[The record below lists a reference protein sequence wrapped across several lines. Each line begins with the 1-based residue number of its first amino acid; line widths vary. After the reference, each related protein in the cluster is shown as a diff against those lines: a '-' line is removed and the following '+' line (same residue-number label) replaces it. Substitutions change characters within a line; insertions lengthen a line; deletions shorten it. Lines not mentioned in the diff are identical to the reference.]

1 MDKHISLAREL
12 GYEGQELRDYLKR
25 QQDLEREERLA
36 QREYEKEKREAE
48 QKDKEREQKDKEREQ
63 KEKDRELE
71 KLRIEAEKLKIE
83 AARKDK
89 EMEMEKEI
97 ALKKIEAEVELKK
110 IEAETTSHPWGPKE
124 KSSNPRS
131 PKLPYFDEHTDK
143 MDSYLTRFESYA
155 LSNKWD
161 PSMWA
166 SYLSA
171 LLKGRALEVFV
182 RLSRDDQSD
191 YGQIKEALLTNFD
204 LTERSFRKKFRD
216 CRPEKAETFRQF
228 SSRMASYLEK
238 WLAMAKVEKTFEA
251 VCDFL
256 ARDQFLEIANQ
267 DMYVFLKPKSFKTLG
282 DMARDADLFA
292 DASGGVSYCL
302 ASGHRDFKSSG
313 QTRVETPSVKRPK
326 LSCNIC
332 GKAHSTHECWYN
344 LDQKVTSNVD
354 VAIVKPQYKG
364 DNSNRHGK
372 SCENYDGKIK
382 GVLKGVQSNNVTE
395 HQVNFCKIKNAQSGK
410 HVARVKRVHF
420 AEDITCSR
428 EYQTKL
434 ESPHSS
440 KEESPHQDKEGAC
453 HFPRSRL
460 PTAVGTVNGKEV
472 RVLRDTGCT
481 GVVVR
486 RSLVSDGQ
494 MLNKQSGVTLINN
507 YNQRCPMAR
516 INIDCPFFR
525 GTTDALCIDDPAHD
539 LVIGN
544 IEGSKFP
551 DITHFSSGVFKN
563 KQSRKDRRKN
573 RKVKVADKFIRQHRQ
588 ELVLKQASD
597 AKLADIRRR
606 VESGSATMSRGFSS
620 GETKF
625 IRRNGLIYRHHKK
638 NAKVSLQLVVPS
650 SLTHSVINLAH
661 ESRKVVNHRGR
672 KETISKVL
680 DEFYW
685 PGVCREV
692 TQFCRSCA
700 ICQRTTHNI
709 KVAMTHCCSV
719 PQRNKSSKEAV
730 VSRTRRTD
738 SQTERRRSY
747 GSGRRCPIPYY
758 WRNMTVTDSSSQH

>member
-48 QKDKEREQKDKEREQ
+48 QKDKEREQK
-63 KEKDRELE
+63 EKDREQKDKDREFE

-228 SSRMASYLEK
+228 SGRLASYLDK
-238 WLAMAKVEKTFEA
+238 WLGLAKVEKTYEA

-256 ARDQFLEIANQ
+256 ARDQFLDCCSHEL
-267 DMYVFLKPKSFKTLG
+267 YLYLKPKPFKVLG
-282 DMARDADLFA
+282 ELAHEADMYA
-292 DASGGVSYCL
+292 DAKGGVPLCV
-302 ASGHRDFKSSG
+302 AKGKHENKGVDQAQPKVEPKQEQRP
-313 QTRVETPSVKRPK
+313 RVQCK
-326 LSCNIC
+326 IC
-332 GKAHSTHECWYN
+332 GKPHPTYKCWKN
-344 LDQKVTSNVD
+344 PDNKRVVSSAEFD
-354 VAIVKPQYKG
+354 SQYRG
-364 DNSNRHGK
+364 DNSYRDQDRNFGRVDQRD
-372 SCENYDGKIK
+372 NYNINYRTD
-382 GVLKGVQSNNVTE
+382 
-395 HQVNFCKIKNAQSGK
+395 HQVNFCKIESSDVGK
-410 HVARVKRVHF
+410 GQAKF
-420 AEDITCSR
+420 S
-428 EYQTKL
+428 Y
-434 ESPHSS
+434 PHSS
-440 KEESPHQDKEGAC
+440 SEGLPRKDNKGTC

-460 PTAVGTVNGKEV
+460 PTAIGTVNGKEI

-507 YNQRCPMAR
+507 YKQRCPVAR

-525 GTTDALCIDDPAHD
+525 GSTDALCIDDPAHD

-551 DITHFSSGVFKN
+551 DITHFSSGVVRNMRSK
-563 KQSRKDRRKN
+563 KSRKD
-573 RKVKVADKFIRQHRQ
+573 RKVKVADKFIRQNRQ
-588 ELVLKQASD
+588 ELCMKQASD

-606 VESGSATMSRGFSS
+606 VESGSVTKSRSFSS

-625 IRRNGLIYRHHKK
+625 IRRNGLIYRHFKK
-638 NAKVSLQLVVPS
+638 NANVSLQLVVPS
-650 SLTHSVINLAH
+650 SLTHSVMNLAH
-661 ESRKVVNHRGR
+661 ESQKVVNHRGR

-709 KVAMTHCCSV
+709 KVAMTH
-719 PQRNKSSKEAV
+719 
-730 VSRTRRTD
+730 
-738 SQTERRRSY
+738 
-747 GSGRRCPIPYY
+747 
-758 WRNMTVTDSSSQH
+758 

>member
-1 MDKHISLAREL
+1 
-12 GYEGQELRDYLKR
+12 
-25 QQDLEREERLA
+25 
-36 QREYEKEKREAE
+36 
-48 QKDKEREQKDKEREQ
+48 
-63 KEKDRELE
+63 
-71 KLRIEAEKLKIE
+71 
-83 AARKDK
+83 
-89 EMEMEKEI
+89 
-97 ALKKIEAEVELKK
+97 
-110 IEAETTSHPWGPKE
+110 
-124 KSSNPRS
+124 
-131 PKLPYFDEHTDK
+131 

-171 LLKGRALEVFV
+171 LLKGRALDVFV
-182 RLSRDDQSD
+182 RLSRDDQSN

-228 SSRMASYLEK
+228 SGRLASYLDK
-238 WLAMAKVEKTFEA
+238 WLGLAKVEKTYEA
-251 VCDFL
+251 VCDFF
-256 ARDQFLEIANQ
+256 ARDQFLDCCSHEL
-267 DMYVFLKPKSFKTLG
+267 YLYLKPKPFKAIEEL
-282 DMARDADLFA
+282 AHEADLFA
-292 DASGGVSYCL
+292 DAKGGVPLCITKGRQES
-302 ASGHRDFKSSG
+302 KVVG
-313 QTRVETPSVKRPK
+313 QAQPKVEPKQDQRPVVKCK
-326 LSCNIC
+326 IC
-332 GKAHSTHECWYN
+332 GKPHPTHKCWN
-344 LDQKVTSNVD
+344 NPDNKKFASSAEFD
-354 VAIVKPQYKG
+354 SQYRG
-364 DNSNRHGK
+364 GNSNWGQDRNRGLVDQHDNRYDYD
-372 SCENYDGKIK
+372 NYRTD
-382 GVLKGVQSNNVTE
+382 
-395 HQVNFCKIKNAQSGK
+395 HQVNFCKIDLKSSEVGK
-410 HVARVKRVHF
+410 
-420 AEDITCSR
+420 S
-428 EYQTKL
+428 QTKFS
-434 ESPHSS
+434 SPHSS
-440 KEESPHQDKEGAC
+440 SKVLPRKDSQGTWQ
-453 HFPRSRL
+453 FPRSRL
-460 PTAVGTVNGKEV
+460 PTAIGTVNGKEV

-507 YNQRCPMAR
+507 YKQRCPVAR

-525 GTTDALCIDDPAHD
+525 GTTDALCIDDPVHD

-544 IEGSKFP
+544 IEGSKFL
-551 DITHFSSGVFKN
+551 DMTHFSSGVVN
-563 KQSRKDRRKN
+563 KKRSKKSRKN
-573 RKVKVADKFIRQHRQ
+573 RKVKVADKFIRQNRQ

-606 VESGSATMSRGFSS
+606 VESGSVTKSRSFSN

-650 SLTHSVINLAH
+650 SLTHSVMNLAH

-709 KVAMTHCCSV
+709 KVATTHCCSV
-719 PQRNKSSKEAV
+719 PQRNISSKEAV
-730 VSRTRRTD
+730 VSHTRRTD

-747 GSGRRCPIPYY
+747 GSVRRCPIPYY
-758 WRNMTVTDSSSQH
+758 WRDMTVTDSSSQY

>member
-48 QKDKEREQKDKEREQ
+48 QKDKEREQKEKVREQ
-63 KEKDRELE
+63 KDKDPELE

-89 EMEMEKEI
+89 EMQMEKEI

-131 PKLPYFDEHTDK
+131 HKLPYFDEHTDK

-228 SSRMASYLEK
+228 SGRLASYLDK
-238 WLAMAKVEKTFEA
+238 WLGLAKVEKTYEA

-256 ARDQFLEIANQ
+256 ARDQFLDCCSHEL
-267 DMYVFLKPKSFKTLG
+267 YLYLKPKPFKAIHEL
-282 DMARDADLFA
+282 AHEADLFA
-292 DASGGVSYCL
+292 DAKGSVSMCI
-302 ASGHRDFKSSG
+302 SKNKVVDKV
-313 QTRVETPSVKRPK
+313 QPKVEPKQDQRPVVK
-326 LSCNIC
+326 CNIC
-332 GKAHSTHECWYN
+332 GKPHPTHKCWNNPYN
-344 LDQKVTSNVD
+344 KKFASSAEFDS
-354 VAIVKPQYKG
+354 QYRG
-364 DNSNRHGK
+364 GNSNWGQDRNRGRVDH
-372 SCENYDGKIK
+372 CDNHYDNYRTD
-382 GVLKGVQSNNVTE
+382 
-395 HQVNFCKIKNAQSGK
+395 HQVNFCKIESSDVGKGQAQFS
-410 HVARVKRVHF
+410 
-420 AEDITCSR
+420 
-428 EYQTKL
+428 
-434 ESPHSS
+434 SPHSS
-440 KEESPHQDKEGAC
+440 TGGLPHKDSKGTC

-460 PTAVGTVNGKEV
+460 PTAIGTVNGKEV

-507 YNQRCPMAR
+507 YKQRCPVAR

-525 GTTDALCIDDPAHD
+525 GNTDALCIDDPAHD

-551 DITHFSSGVFKN
+551 DMTHFSSGVVKN
-563 KQSRKDRRKN
+563 KQSRKDRRNN

-588 ELVLKQASD
+588 ELCMKQASD
-597 AKLADIRRR
+597 AKLEDIRRR
-606 VESGSATMSRGFSS
+606 VESGSVTKSRSFSS

-625 IRRNGLIYRHHKK
+625 IRRNGLIYRHFKK
-638 NAKVSLQLVVPS
+638 NANVSLQLVVPS

-661 ESRKVVNHRGR
+661 ESLKVVNHRGR
-672 KETISKVL
+672 KETIAKVL

-719 PQRNKSSKEAV
+719 PQRNISSKEAV

-758 WRNMTVTDSSSQH
+758 WRNMTVTDSSSRY

>member
-63 KEKDRELE
+63 KEKDRVQKDKDRELE

-228 SSRMASYLEK
+228 SGRLASYLDK
-238 WLAMAKVEKTFEA
+238 WLGLAKVEKTYEA

-256 ARDQFLEIANQ
+256 ARDQFLDCCSHEL
-267 DMYVFLKPKSFKTLG
+267 YLYLKPKTFKVLG
-282 DMARDADLFA
+282 ELAHEADLFA
-292 DASGGVSYCL
+292 DAKGGVPLCITKRQQIS
-302 ASGHRDFKSSG
+302 KVVG
-313 QTRVETPSVKRPK
+313 QAQPKVGPNQDQRPVVNCK
-326 LSCNIC
+326 FC
-332 GKAHSTHECWYN
+332 GKPHPSHKCWN
-344 LDQKVTSNVD
+344 KPDNKR
-354 VAIVKPQYKG
+354 VANSAEFDSQYKG
-364 DNSNRHGK
+364 DNSHWGQDRNFGCVDQRD
-372 SCENYDGKIK
+372 NYYD
-382 GVLKGVQSNNVTE
+382 NNYYRTD
-395 HQVNFCKIKNAQSGK
+395 HQVNFCKIDCKSLDVGKGEAQFS
-410 HVARVKRVHF
+410 
-420 AEDITCSR
+420 
-428 EYQTKL
+428 
-434 ESPHSS
+434 SPIFSTGGLPHKDS
-440 KEESPHQDKEGAC
+440 KGTC
-453 HFPRSRL
+453 HFPWSRL
-460 PTAVGTVNGKEV
+460 PTAIGTVNGKEV

-486 RSLVSDGQ
+486 RSLVADGQ

-525 GTTDALCIDDPAHD
+525 GSTDALCIDDPAHD

-551 DITHFSSGVFKN
+551 DMSHFSSGVNRKR
-563 KQSRKDRRKN
+563 QSRKDRRNN

-588 ELVLKQASD
+588 ELCMKQASD
-597 AKLADIRRR
+597 DKLREIRRR
-606 VESGSATMSRGFSS
+606 VESGSVIKSHSFSS

-625 IRRNGLIYRHHKK
+625 IRKNGLIYRHHKK
-638 NAKVSLQLVVPS
+638 NAKVSLQIVVPS
-650 SLTHSVINLAH
+650 SLTHSVMNLAH

-692 TQFCRSCA
+692 AQLCHLS
-700 ICQRTTHNI
+700 
-709 KVAMTHCCSV
+709 KD
-719 PQRNKSSKEAV
+719 KS
-730 VSRTRRTD
+730 
-738 SQTERRRSY
+738 
-747 GSGRRCPIPYY
+747 
-758 WRNMTVTDSSSQH
+758 

>member
-63 KEKDRELE
+63 KDKDREQKEKDREL
-71 KLRIEAEKLKIE
+71 EKLKIE

-204 LTERSFRKKFRD
+204 LTERSFHKKFRD

-228 SSRMASYLEK
+228 SGRLASYLDK
-238 WLAMAKVEKTFEA
+238 WLGLAKVEKTYEA

-256 ARDQFLEIANQ
+256 APDQFLDCCGHEL
-267 DMYVFLKPKSFKTLG
+267 YLYLKPKPFKVLG
-282 DMARDADLFA
+282 ELAHEADLFA
-292 DASGGVSYCL
+292 DAKGGVPLCITKGRQES
-302 ASGHRDFKSSG
+302 KVVG
-313 QTRVETPSVKRPK
+313 QAQPKVEPNQDQRPVVK
-326 LSCNIC
+326 CNIC
-332 GKAHSTHECWYN
+332 GKPHPTHKCWN
-344 LDQKVTSNVD
+344 NPDNKKFASSAEFD
-354 VAIVKPQYKG
+354 SQYRG
-364 DNSNRHGK
+364 SNSNWGQDRNRGRVDQHDNRYDYD
-372 SCENYDGKIK
+372 NYRTD
-382 GVLKGVQSNNVTE
+382 
-395 HQVNFCKIKNAQSGK
+395 HQVNFCKIDKNLDVGNGLPRK
-410 HVARVKRVHF
+410 DNKG
-420 AEDITCSR
+420 T
-428 EYQTKL
+428 
-434 ESPHSS
+434 
-440 KEESPHQDKEGAC
+440 C

-460 PTAVGTVNGKEV
+460 PTAIGTINGKEI

-516 INIDCPFFR
+516 INVDCPFFR
-525 GTTDALCIDDPAHD
+525 GITDALCIDDPAHD

-551 DITHFSSGVFKN
+551 DITHFSSGVNRNERSKN
-563 KQSRKDRRKN
+563 RRKN
-573 RKVKVADKFIRQHRQ
+573 RKVKVADKFIRQNRQ
-588 ELVLKQASD
+588 ELLLKQASD

-606 VESGSATMSRGFSS
+606 VESGSVTKSRSFSS

-625 IRRNGLIYRHHKK
+625 IRRNGLIYRHFKE

-661 ESRKVVNHRGR
+661 ESLRVLNHRGR

-700 ICQRTTHNI
+700 TCQRTNHNI
-709 KVAMTHCCSV
+709 KVALTHCCSV
-719 PQRNKSSKEAV
+719 PQRNISSKEAV
-730 VSRTRRTD
+730 VSHTRRTD

-747 GSGRRCPIPYY
+747 GSGRRCPIPHY
-758 WRNMTVTDSSSQH
+758 WRNMTTESSSQH

>member
-36 QREYEKEKREAE
+36 QREYEREKREAE
-48 QKDKEREQKDKEREQ
+48 QKDKEGEQKN
-63 KEKDRELE
+63 KDRELE

-204 LTERSFRKKFRD
+204 LTERSFRRKFRD

-228 SSRMASYLEK
+228 SSRLASYLDK
-238 WLAMAKVEKTFEA
+238 WLGLAKVEKTYEA

-256 ARDQFLEIANQ
+256 ARDQFLDCCSHEL
-267 DMYVFLKPKSFKTLG
+267 YLYLKPKPFKAIDEL
-282 DMARDADLFA
+282 AHEADLFA
-292 DASGGVSYCL
+292 DAKGGVPLCI
-302 ASGHRDFKSSG
+302 AKG
-313 QTRVETPSVKRPK
+313 QHGSKGVGQAQPKVEPNLDQRPVVKCK
-326 LSCNIC
+326 IC
-332 GKAHSTHECWYN
+332 GKPHPTFKCWHN
-344 LDQKVTSNVD
+344 PDNKKVVSSAEFD
-354 VAIVKPQYKG
+354 SQYRG
-364 DNSNRHGK
+364 DNSYRDQDRNRGRVDQHDNRYDYD
-372 SCENYDGKIK
+372 NYRT
-382 GVLKGVQSNNVTE
+382 N
-395 HQVNFCKIKNAQSGK
+395 HQVNFCKIDNKSLDVGK
-410 HVARVKRVHF
+410 GLPRK
-420 AEDITCSR
+420 DNKGT
-428 EYQTKL
+428 
-434 ESPHSS
+434 
-440 KEESPHQDKEGAC
+440 C

-460 PTAVGTVNGKEV
+460 PTAIGTVNGKEI

-507 YNQRCPMAR
+507 YKQRCPMAR

-551 DITHFSSGVFKN
+551 DMTHFSSGVNRKRS
-563 KQSRKDRRKN
+563 KKRRKD

-588 ELVLKQASD
+588 EILMKQASD
-597 AKLADIRRR
+597 IKLREIRRR
-606 VESGSATMSRGFSS
+606 VESGSVTKSRSFST

-625 IRRNGLIYRHHKK
+625 IRRNGLIYRHFKK
-638 NAKVSLQLVVPS
+638 NANVSLQLVVPS
-650 SLTHSVINLAH
+650 SLTHSVMILPH
-661 ESRKVVNHRGR
+661 ESQKVVNHRGR

-700 ICQRTTHNI
+700 TCQRTNHNI

-719 PQRNKSSKEAV
+719 PQRNISSKEAV

>member
-1 MDKHISLAREL
+1 MDKIIDLAREL
-12 GYEGQELRDYLKR
+12 GYEGQELRDFIKR
-25 QQDLEREERLA
+25 QQDRDF
-36 QREYEKEKREAE
+36 EKF
-48 QKDKEREQKDKEREQ
+48 
-63 KEKDRELE
+63 
-71 KLRIEAEKLKIE
+71 
-83 AARKDK
+83 
-89 EMEMEKEI
+89 
-97 ALKKIEAEVELKK
+97 KIEAEREIAMKKLEL
-110 IEAETTSHPWGPKE
+110 ESLSHSGGPKGTE
-124 KSSNPRS
+124 SNARF
-131 PKLPYFDEHTDK
+131 PKLPYFDEKTDQ

-155 LSNKWD
+155 TACKWD
-161 PSMWA
+161 PAMWA
-166 SYLSA
+166 LYLSA

-182 RLSRDDQSD
+182 RLSKDDQSD
-191 YGQIKEALLTNFD
+191 YEQIREALLNNFN
-204 LTERSFRKKFRD
+204 LTERQFKRKFRES
-216 CRPEKAETFRQF
+216 RPEKFETFRQF

-238 WLAMAKVEKTFEA
+238 WLAMAKVEKTFDA

-302 ASGHRDFKSSG
+302 ASGQRDLKSSG
-313 QTRVETPSVKRPK
+313 QTHIESTSVKRPK

-344 LDQKVTSNVD
+344 PDQKATSNVD

-382 GVLKGVQSNNVTE
+382 GVLKGVQSNNNLTE
-395 HQVNFCKIKNAQSGK
+395 HQVNFCKIKNAQSDK
-410 HVARVKRVHF
+410 HVAKVKRVHF

-440 KEESPHQDKEGAC
+440 KEESAHQDKEGAC
-453 HFPRSRL
+453 YFPRSRL

-481 GVVVR
+481 GVIVKR
-486 RSLVSDGQ
+486 NLVSENQFIG
-494 MLNKQSGVTLINN
+494 KECGVTLINDS
-507 YNQRCPMAR
+507 QQKCPVAR

-551 DITHFSSGVFKN
+551 DMTHFSSGVVKN
-563 KQSRKDRRKN
+563 KQSRKNRRKY
-573 RKVKVADKFIRQHRQ
+573 RKVKVADKFIRQNRQ

-606 VESGSATMSRGFSS
+606 VESGSVTKSRS

-625 IRRNGLIYRHHKK
+625 IRRNGLIYRHFKR
-638 NAKVSLQLVVPS
+638 NANVSLQLVVPS
-650 SLTHSVINLAH
+650 SLTHSVMNLAH

-709 KVAMTHCCSV
+709 KVAMTQCCSI
-719 PQRNKSSKEAV
+719 PQRNISSKEAV

-738 SQTERRRSY
+738 SQTERQRSY

-758 WRNMTVTDSSSQH
+758 WRNMTETESSSRY

>member
-1 MDKHISLAREL
+1 MDKIIDMAREL
-12 GYEGQELRDYLKR
+12 GYEGQELRDFIKR
-25 QQDLEREERLA
+25 QQDRDF
-36 QREYEKEKREAE
+36 EKF
-48 QKDKEREQKDKEREQ
+48 
-63 KEKDRELE
+63 
-71 KLRIEAEKLKIE
+71 
-83 AARKDK
+83 
-89 EMEMEKEI
+89 
-97 ALKKIEAEVELKK
+97 KIEAEREIAMKKLEL
-110 IEAETTSHPWGPKE
+110 ESLSHSGGPKSTE
-124 KSSNPRS
+124 SNARF
-131 PKLPYFDEHTDK
+131 PKLPYFDEKTDQ

-155 LSNKWD
+155 TACKWD
-161 PSMWA
+161 PAMWA
-166 SYLSA
+166 LYLSA

-182 RLSRDDQSD
+182 RLSKDDQSD
-191 YGQIKEALLTNFD
+191 YEQIREALLNNFN
-204 LTERSFRKKFRD
+204 LTERQFKRKFRES
-216 CRPEKAETFRQF
+216 RPEKSETFRQF

-302 ASGHRDFKSSG
+302 ASGQRDSKSSG
-313 QTRVETPSVKRPK
+313 QTHIESTSVKRPK

-344 LDQKVTSNVD
+344 PDQKAASNVD
-354 VAIVKPQYKG
+354 VAVVKPQYKG

-382 GVLKGVQSNNVTE
+382 GVLKGVQSNNNVTE

-410 HVARVKRVHF
+410 HVAKVKRVHF

-434 ESPHSS
+434 KSPHSS

-481 GVVVR
+481 GVIVKR
-486 RSLVSDGQ
+486 NLVSENQFIG
-494 MLNKQSGVTLINN
+494 KECGVTLINDS
-507 YNQRCPMAR
+507 QQKCPVAR

-551 DITHFSSGVFKN
+551 DMTHFSSGVVKN
-563 KQSRKDRRKN
+563 KQSRQNRRKN
-573 RKVKVADKFIRQHRQ
+573 RKVKVADKFIRQNRQ
-588 ELVLKQASD
+588 ELCMKQASE
-597 AKLADIRRR
+597 AKLVDIRRR
-606 VESGSATMSRGFSS
+606 VESGSVTKGRS

-625 IRRNGLIYRHHKK
+625 IRRNGLIYRHFKK
-638 NAKVSLQLVVPS
+638 NANVSLQLVVPS
-650 SLTHSVINLAH
+650 SLTHSVMNLAH

-719 PQRNKSSKEAV
+719 PQRNISSKEAV

-758 WRNMTVTDSSSQH
+758 WRNMTETDSSSQHKC

>member
-48 QKDKEREQKDKEREQ
+48 QKDKEREEKDKEREQKDKEREQ
-63 KEKDRELE
+63 KEKDREQKDKDRELE

-228 SSRMASYLEK
+228 SGRLASYLDK
-238 WLAMAKVEKTFEA
+238 WLGLAKVEKTYEA

-256 ARDQFLEIANQ
+256 ARDQFLDCCSHEL
-267 DMYVFLKPKSFKTLG
+267 YLYLKPKPFKAIDEL
-282 DMARDADLFA
+282 AHEADLFA
-292 DASGGVSYCL
+292 DAKGGVPLCITKGRQES
-302 ASGHRDFKSSG
+302 KVVG
-313 QTRVETPSVKRPK
+313 QAQPKVEPKQDQRPVVKCK
-326 LSCNIC
+326 FC
-332 GKAHSTHECWYN
+332 GKPHPTHKCWN
-344 LDQKVTSNVD
+344 NPDNKKFASSAEFD
-354 VAIVKPQYKG
+354 SQYRG
-364 DNSNRHGK
+364 SNSNWGQDRNRGRVDQRDNHYN
-372 SCENYDGKIK
+372 SHNDNNYGTD
-382 GVLKGVQSNNVTE
+382 
-395 HQVNFCKIKNAQSGK
+395 HQVNFCKINSNVGK
-410 HVARVKRVHF
+410 G
-420 AEDITCSR
+420 
-428 EYQTKL
+428 
-434 ESPHSS
+434 
-440 KEESPHQDKEGAC
+440 QDKFSFPNSSSEGLPRKDSKGTC

-460 PTAVGTVNGKEV
+460 PTAVGTVNGKEI

-525 GTTDALCIDDPAHD
+525 GSTDALCIEDPAHD

-551 DITHFSSGVFKN
+551 DITHFSSGVVKN

-588 ELVLKQASD
+588 ELCMMQASD
-597 AKLADIRRR
+597 SKLEDIRRR
-606 VESGSATMSRGFSS
+606 VESGSVTMSRGFSS

-650 SLTHSVINLAH
+650 SLTHSVMNLAH
-661 ESRKVVNHRGR
+661 ESQKVVNHRGR

-700 ICQRTTHNI
+700 TCQRTNHNI
-709 KVAMTHCCSV
+709 KVT
-719 PQRNKSSKEAV
+719 
-730 VSRTRRTD
+730 RTRRTD

-758 WRNMTVTDSSSQH
+758 WRNMTVTDSSSQHLC

>member
-12 GYEGQELRDYLKR
+12 GYEGQELRDYLER

-36 QREYEKEKREAE
+36 QREYEREKREA
-48 QKDKEREQKDKEREQ
+48 EQ

-71 KLRIEAEKLKIE
+71 KMKIEAARKDKEVEKLKIE

-89 EMEMEKEI
+89 EMEMEKEV

-161 PSMWA
+161 PSIWA

-228 SSRMASYLEK
+228 SGRLASYLDK
-238 WLAMAKVEKTFEA
+238 WLGLAKVEKTYEA

-256 ARDQFLEIANQ
+256 ARDQFLDCCSHEL
-267 DMYVFLKPKSFKTLG
+267 YLYLKPKPFKAIDEL
-282 DMARDADLFA
+282 AHEADLFA
-292 DASGGVSYCL
+292 DAKGGVPLCISK
-302 ASGHRDFKSSG
+302 GQHKSRG
-313 QTRVETPSVKRPK
+313 VDQAQPKVELKQDQRPVIQCK
-326 LSCNIC
+326 IC
-332 GKAHSTHECWYN
+332 GKPHPTYKCWKN
-344 LDQKVTSNVD
+344 PDNKR
-354 VAIVKPQYKG
+354 VASSAEFDSQYTYRG
-364 DNSNRHGK
+364 DNSNWGQDRNRGRVDH
-372 SCENYDGKIK
+372 CDNHYDNNYRTDY
-382 GVLKGVQSNNVTE
+382 
-395 HQVNFCKIKNAQSGK
+395 QVNFCKINSDVGK
-410 HVARVKRVHF
+410 GQAKFSSH
-420 AEDITCSR
+420 
-428 EYQTKL
+428 
-434 ESPHSS
+434 HSS
-440 KEESPHQDKEGAC
+440 SEVLPRKDSKGTC

-460 PTAVGTVNGKEV
+460 PTAIGTVNGKEV

-525 GTTDALCIDDPAHD
+525 GNTDVLCIDDPAHD

-544 IEGSKFP
+544 IEGSKFH
-551 DITHFSSGVFKN
+551 DMNHFSSGVVKN

-573 RKVKVADKFIRQHRQ
+573 RKVEVADKFIRQNRQ

-606 VESGSATMSRGFSS
+606 VESGSVTKRRSFSS

-625 IRRNGLIYRHHKK
+625 IRRNGLIYRHFKK
-638 NAKVSLQLVVPS
+638 NATVSLQLVVPS
-650 SLTHSVINLAH
+650 SLTHSVMNFAH
-661 ESRKVVNHRGR
+661 ESRKVLNHRGR

-709 KVAMTHCCSV
+709 KVAMTQCCSI
-719 PQRNKSSKEAV
+719 PQRNISSKEAV
-730 VSRTRRTD
+730 VSRTRRND

-758 WRNMTVTDSSSQH
+758 WRNMTGTESSSQC

>member
-36 QREYEKEKREAE
+36 QREYEREKREAE
-48 QKDKEREQKDKEREQ
+48 QKDKEGEQKDK
-63 KEKDRELE
+63 DRKLE

-110 IEAETTSHPWGPKE
+110 IEAETTSHPWGTKE

-204 LTERSFRKKFRD
+204 LTEGSFRKKFRD

-228 SSRMASYLEK
+228 SGRLASYLDK
-238 WLAMAKVEKTFEA
+238 WLGLAKVEKTYEA

-256 ARDQFLEIANQ
+256 ARDQFLDCCSHEL
-267 DMYVFLKPKSFKTLG
+267 YLYLKPKTFKVLG
-282 DMARDADLFA
+282 ELAHEADLFA
-292 DASGGVSYCL
+292 DAKGGVPLCVSKGQQESKVVGL
-302 ASGHRDFKSSG
+302 AQPK
-313 QTRVETPSVKRPK
+313 VEPKQDQRPVVKCK
-326 LSCNIC
+326 IC
-332 GKAHSTHECWYN
+332 GKPHPTYKCGNNPEN
-344 LDQKVTSNVD
+344 NKKVASSAEFD
-354 VAIVKPQYKG
+354 SQYRG
-364 DNSNRHGK
+364 CNSNWGQDRNRGRVDQHDNRYDYN
-372 SCENYDGKIK
+372 NYRTD
-382 GVLKGVQSNNVTE
+382 
-395 HQVNFCKIKNAQSGK
+395 HQVNFCKINSDVGK
-410 HVARVKRVHF
+410 GQAKFSSPLSSSEGLPRKDRKG
-420 AEDITCSR
+420 TC
-428 EYQTKL
+428 Y
-434 ESPHSS
+434 
-440 KEESPHQDKEGAC
+440 
-453 HFPRSRL
+453 FPRSRL
-460 PTAVGTVNGKEV
+460 PTAIGTVNGKEV

-551 DITHFSSGVFKN
+551 DITHFSSGVVN
-563 KQSRKDRRKN
+563 KKRSKKSRKD
-573 RKVKVADKFIRQHRQ
+573 RKVKVADKFIRQNRQ

-606 VESGSATMSRGFSS
+606 VESGSVTKSRSFSS

-625 IRRNGLIYRHHKK
+625 IGRNGLIYRHFKK
-638 NAKVSLQLVVPS
+638 NANVSLQLVVPS
-650 SLTHSVINLAH
+650 SLTHSVMNLAH

-719 PQRNKSSKEAV
+719 P
-730 VSRTRRTD
+730 
-738 SQTERRRSY
+738 
-747 GSGRRCPIPYY
+747 
-758 WRNMTVTDSSSQH
+758 

>member
-1 MDKHISLAREL
+1 MDKIIDMAREL
-12 GYEGQELRDYLKR
+12 GYEGQELRDFIKR
-25 QQDLEREERLA
+25 QQDRDF
-36 QREYEKEKREAE
+36 EKF
-48 QKDKEREQKDKEREQ
+48 
-63 KEKDRELE
+63 
-71 KLRIEAEKLKIE
+71 
-83 AARKDK
+83 
-89 EMEMEKEI
+89 
-97 ALKKIEAEVELKK
+97 KIEAEREIAMKKLEL
-110 IEAETTSHPWGPKE
+110 ESLSHSGGPKGAE
-124 KSSNPRS
+124 SNARF
-131 PKLPYFDEHTDK
+131 PKLPYFDEKTDQ

-155 LSNKWD
+155 TACKWD
-161 PSMWA
+161 PAMWA
-166 SYLSA
+166 LYLSA

-182 RLSRDDQSD
+182 RLSKDDQSD
-191 YGQIKEALLTNFD
+191 YEQIREALLNNFN
-204 LTERSFRKKFRD
+204 LTERQFKRKFRES
-216 CRPEKAETFRQF
+216 RPEKSETFRQF

-302 ASGHRDFKSSG
+302 ASGQRDSKSSR
-313 QTRVETPSVKRPK
+313 QTHIESTSVKRPK

-344 LDQKVTSNVD
+344 PDQKATSNVD

-364 DNSNRHGK
+364 DNSNRQSK

-382 GVLKGVQSNNVTE
+382 GVLKGVQSNRNATE
-395 HQVNFCKIKNAQSGK
+395 HQVNFCKIKDAQSGK
-410 HVARVKRVHF
+410 HVAKVKRVHF
-420 AEDITCSR
+420 AEDITCIR

-434 ESPHSS
+434 KSPHSS
-440 KEESPHQDKEGAC
+440 KEESPHQDKEGTC

-481 GVVVR
+481 GVIVKR
-486 RSLVSDGQ
+486 NLVSENQFIG
-494 MLNKQSGVTLINN
+494 KECGVTLINDS
-507 YNQRCPMAR
+507 QQKCPVAR

-551 DITHFSSGVFKN
+551 DMTHFSSGVVKN
-563 KQSRKDRRKN
+563 KQSRNDRRKD

-588 ELVLKQASD
+588 ELCMMQASD

-606 VESGSATMSRGFSS
+606 VESGSVTKSRSFST

-625 IRRNGLIYRHHKK
+625 IRRNGLIYRHFKK
-638 NAKVSLQLVVPS
+638 NANVSL
-650 SLTHSVINLAH
+650 
-661 ESRKVVNHRGR
+661 
-672 KETISKVL
+672 
-680 DEFYW
+680 
-685 PGVCREV
+685 
-692 TQFCRSCA
+692 
-700 ICQRTTHNI
+700 
-709 KVAMTHCCSV
+709 
-719 PQRNKSSKEAV
+719 
-730 VSRTRRTD
+730 
-738 SQTERRRSY
+738 
-747 GSGRRCPIPYY
+747 
-758 WRNMTVTDSSSQH
+758 

>member
-228 SSRMASYLEK
+228 SGRLASYLDK
-238 WLAMAKVEKTFEA
+238 WLGLAKVEKTYEA

-256 ARDQFLEIANQ
+256 ARDQFLDCCSHEL
-267 DMYVFLKPKSFKTLG
+267 YLYLKPKPFKAIDEL
-282 DMARDADLFA
+282 AHEADLFA
-292 DASGGVSYCL
+292 DAKGGVPLCISK
-302 ASGHRDFKSSG
+302 GQHKSRG
-313 QTRVETPSVKRPK
+313 VDQAQPKVEPKQDQRPVVKCK
-326 LSCNIC
+326 FC
-332 GKAHSTHECWYN
+332 GKPHPTHKCWN
-344 LDQKVTSNVD
+344 NPDNKR
-354 VAIVKPQYKG
+354 VASSAEFNSQYRG
-364 DNSNRHGK
+364 DNSYRGQDRNRGQVDQHDNRYDYN
-372 SCENYDGKIK
+372 NYRTD
-382 GVLKGVQSNNVTE
+382 
-395 HQVNFCKIKNAQSGK
+395 HQVNFCKIESLDVDKGQAKFS
-410 HVARVKRVHF
+410 
-420 AEDITCSR
+420 
-428 EYQTKL
+428 
-434 ESPHSS
+434 SPHSS
-440 KEESPHQDKEGAC
+440 LEVLPHMNSKGTC

-551 DITHFSSGVFKN
+551 DMTHFSSGVVN
-563 KQSRKDRRKN
+563 KKRSKKSRKN
-573 RKVKVADKFIRQHRQ
+573 RKVKVADKFIRQNRQ

-606 VESGSATMSRGFSS
+606 VESGSVTKSRSFSS

-625 IRRNGLIYRHHKK
+625 IRRNGLIYRHFKK
-638 NAKVSLQLVVPS
+638 NAKVSLQLVIPS
-650 SLTHSVINLAH
+650 SLTHSVMNLAH

-709 KVAMTHCCSV
+709 KVAMTQSCSI
-719 PQRNKSSKEAV
+719 PQRNISSKEAV

-758 WRNMTVTDSSSQH
+758 WRNMTVTESSSQC

>member
-1 MDKHISLAREL
+1 MDKIIDMAREL
-12 GYEGQELRDYLKR
+12 GYEGQELRDFIKR
-25 QQDLEREERLA
+25 QQDRDF
-36 QREYEKEKREAE
+36 EKF
-48 QKDKEREQKDKEREQ
+48 
-63 KEKDRELE
+63 
-71 KLRIEAEKLKIE
+71 
-83 AARKDK
+83 
-89 EMEMEKEI
+89 
-97 ALKKIEAEVELKK
+97 KIEAEREIAMKKLEL
-110 IEAETTSHPWGPKE
+110 ESLSHSGGPKSTE
-124 KSSNPRS
+124 SNARF
-131 PKLPYFDEHTDK
+131 PKLPYFDEKTDQ

-155 LSNKWD
+155 TACKWD
-161 PSMWA
+161 PAMWA
-166 SYLSA
+166 LYLSA

-182 RLSRDDQSD
+182 RLSKDDQSD
-191 YGQIKEALLTNFD
+191 YEQIREALLNNFN
-204 LTERSFRKKFRD
+204 LTERQFKRKFRES
-216 CRPEKAETFRQF
+216 RPEKSETFRQF
-228 SSRMASYLEK
+228 SSRMASYLER

-302 ASGHRDFKSSG
+302 ASGQSDFKSSG

-344 LDQKVTSNVD
+344 PDQKATSNVD

-364 DNSNRHGK
+364 DNSNRHSK
-372 SCENYDGKIK
+372 NCENYDGKIK
-382 GVLKGVQSNNVTE
+382 GVLKGAQSNNNVTE

-410 HVARVKRVHF
+410 HVAKVKRVHF

-434 ESPHSS
+434 KSPHSS
-440 KEESPHQDKEGAC
+440 KKESPHQDKEGTC

-460 PTAVGTVNGKEV
+460 PTAVGTVNGQEV

-481 GVVVR
+481 GVIVKR
-486 RSLVSDGQ
+486 NLVSVNQFIG
-494 MLNKQSGVTLINN
+494 KECGVTLINDS
-507 YNQRCPMAR
+507 QQKCPVAR
-516 INIDCPFFR
+516 INIDSPFFR

-551 DITHFSSGVFKN
+551 DMTHFSSGVVN
-563 KQSRKDRRKN
+563 KKRSKKSRKN
-573 RKVKVADKFIRQHRQ
+573 SKVKVADKFIRQLRQ
-588 ELVLKQASD
+588 ELCMKQASD
-597 AKLADIRRR
+597 IKLKEIRRR
-606 VESGSATMSRGFSS
+606 VESGSVTKSRSFSS

-625 IRRNGLIYRHHKK
+625 IRRNGLIYRHFKK
-638 NAKVSLQLVVPS
+638 NANVSLQLVVPS
-650 SLTHSVINLAH
+650 SLTHSVMNLAH

-672 KETISKVL
+672 KETIAKVL

-692 TQFCRSCA
+692 AQFCKSCA
-700 ICQRTTHNI
+700 ICQRTTQNI
-709 KVAMTHCCSV
+709 KVASTHCCSV
-719 PQRNKSSKEAV
+719 PQRNISSKEAV

-758 WRNMTVTDSSSQH
+758 WRNMTVTDSSSHY